1 MLEMDLPGTDLVLGR
16 VCPNF
21 LDSCPAA
28 FDTAVTHPV
37 QPSAQAQAT
46 MVAGAAAEDC
56 AVATVAYY
64 GERCQ
69 ARAWSYTG
77 AVNQAGQRLIGKLTR
92 AQALHWG
99 EDPAEIAG
107 LAWHSIAC
115 GVARAVATQL
125 TKACA
130 ADWLQLAPPPA
141 PTLPTTAP
149 VGSYGPVVPLP
160 VVMVHYSVSNAKL
173 PFTVEGHPA

>member
-21 LDSCPAA
+21 LGSCPAA

-46 MVAGAAAEDC
+46 MVAAPCQKHVPRCQGEAC
-56 AVATVAYY
+56 AKVAYY

-69 ARAWSYTG
+69 ARAWSYIAFVAETTG
-77 AVNQAGQRLIGKLTR
+77 AVNQVGQQLIRKLTR

-107 LAWHSIAC
+107 LA
-115 GVARAVATQL
+115 
-125 TKACA
+125 
-130 ADWLQLAPPPA
+130 
-141 PTLPTTAP
+141 
-149 VGSYGPVVPLP
+149 
-160 VVMVHYSVSNAKL
+160 
-173 PFTVEGHPA
+173 